1 MATVVQVNAC
11 QDCAGVE
18 QQNLAFIFQD
28 ISTNNVFMYAPDLM
42 ASNPE
47 FMKKTVNEGADIA
60 ERLMNLNKSQTFLMW
75 IFSVSEDGELQALSL
90 ENMAT
95 VVQVNA
101 CQDCAGVEQQNL
113 AFIFQDISTNNVS
126 MYVPDLMASNP
137 EFMKK
142 TANVASII
150 QENICIECA
159 RVNQQNLVAIFQEID
174 VDNFWLNSDVYQKY
188 LDISQNDV
196 SNITGVSQINQCVI
210 CQNVDQTNLVFIL
223 QNIGPEDLFIPASG
237 FIAQHSLFIDLAN
250 IAMIIS
256 RSTSESDVHD
266 VEWTY
271 RKFKRYFVPVRP
283 GGHSP
288 QQSTGTREQT
298 LGITDPDIVIS
309 TWPQY
314 AARVPCTGRYA
325 EYCDAPGSVEW
336 HTYRCSCWPSK
347 SHRRA
352 AAYADGKPRQ
362 K

>member
-1 MATVVQVNAC
+1 MRMRIEMAALVFVCVVSVSGELQALSLENMATVVQVNAC

-47 FMKKTVNEGADIA
+47 FMKKT
-60 ERLMNLNKSQTFLMW
+60 
-75 IFSVSEDGELQALSL
+75 
-90 ENMAT
+90 
-95 VVQVNA
+95 
-101 CQDCAGVEQQNL
+101 
-113 AFIFQDISTNNVS
+113 
-126 MYVPDLMASNP
+126 
-137 EFMKK
+137 
-142 TANVASII
+142 ANVASTI
-150 QENICIECA
+150 QENICIECT

-174 VDNFWLNSDVYQKY
+174 VDNFWLDSDAYQKY
-188 LDISQNDV
+188 LDISQNDI
-196 SNITGVSQINQCVI
+196 SNITDVSQINQCVI

-223 QNIGPEDLFIPASG
+223 QNIGPEDLFTPASE
-237 FIAQHSLFIDLAN
+237 FIAQDFLFIDLVN
-250 IAMIIS
+250 IAMILS

-309 TWPQY
+309 TS
-314 AARVPCTGRYA
+314 
-325 EYCDAPGSVEW
+325 ES
-336 HTYRCSCWPSK
+336 
-347 SHRRA
+347 
-352 AAYADGKPRQ
+352 
-362 K
+362 